1 MNPIKVILTG
11 GCGQMGKQFIKTF
24 YDEHDIEITG
34 VIDKNFTG
42 VDAGTVAGI
51 PEIGITIT
59 DSLEEI
65 LKKSEDE
72 IIVDFTCHEAACKH
86 IEIALSRGL
95 SIVSGTTGFS
105 DLELQHFNREAE
117 KKSVPLFIAPN
128 FAIGAVLMMKFAATA
143 SRYFSS
149 AEIIELHHNRKKD
162 APSGTSMLTA
172 REMLRNFSPAPPLV
186 TEKELL
192 PSVRGA
198 DMNGI
203 RIHSVRLPGFVA
215 HQEVLFGGSGEVLTI
230 RHDSMS
236 RESFMPGVVLAVKKV
251 KTLQPGLTFG
261 LDKLLDL

>member
-1 MNPIKVILTG
+1 
-11 GCGQMGKQFIKTF
+11 MGKQLIKTF
-24 YDEHDIEITG
+24 SEEQDIVLTG
-34 VIDKNFTG
+34 VIDKKNTG

-51 PEIGITIT
+51 SETGIKVT
-59 DSLEEI
+59 DNLEVI
-65 LKKSEDE
+65 LKNPDEE

-86 IEIALSRGL
+86 IETALSLGVPV
-95 SIVSGTTGFS
+95 VSGTTGFS
-105 DLELQHFNREAE
+105 DMELEDFNREA
-117 KKSVPLFIAPN
+117 KKRSIPLFIAPN
-128 FAIGAVLMMKFAATA
+128 FAIGAVLMIKFAATA

-172 REMLRNFSPAPPLV
+172 REMLGNFSPAPPLV
-186 TEKELL
+186 EEKELL

-215 HQEVLFGGSGEVLTI
+215 HQEVLFGGTGEVLTI
-230 RHDSMS
+230 RHDTTG
-236 RESFMPGVVLAVKKV
+236 RESFMQGVILAVKKV

-261 LDKLLDL
+261 LDKLLEL